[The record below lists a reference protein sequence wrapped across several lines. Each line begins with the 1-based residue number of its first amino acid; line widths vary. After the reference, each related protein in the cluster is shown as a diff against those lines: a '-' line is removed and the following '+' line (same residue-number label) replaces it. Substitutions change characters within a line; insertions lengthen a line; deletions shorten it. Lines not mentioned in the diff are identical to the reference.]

1 MQNFIVIN
9 VLLSLQFILA
19 AAYIQVSSSSR
30 CFAVCC
36 SSLLQAQI
44 EIAPRSR
51 DGFLQLFEGRKSTR
65 RQAGGISSSRETGC
79 KTLLLVWPSET
90 RVARRSGK
98 WLLRCETRN
107 TVDLSCQRE
116 TRDTI
121 KVGRWSTPRVEMRFF
136 NRSLHSPSPHVP
148 PFLFSF
154 N

>member
-19 AAYIQVSSSSR
+19 AAYKYLPPRAVSR
-30 CFAVCC
+30 CVC

-65 RQAGGISSSRETGC
+65 RQAGGISSSRGTGC

-116 TRDTI
+116 TREYDQSGTL
-121 KVGRWSTPRVEMRFF
+121 K
-136 NRSLHSPSPHVP
+136 HSACRNAIFQPLFAPPSPHVP